1 MRSTYLPVSCNH
13 YLSRL
18 KYFFRFYGILLSCIP
33 GCHNNIWNR
42 GDGSLLRLL
51 FLVTMILCRRY
62 WDVGKVLYVV
72 YDIKDNWKIKTH
84 HYYGPWL
91 SKPSPLLFFIFH
103 TEKVLSFISLNIV
116 VCKPIAKSPLTD
128 YWSGVHRC
136 KLQQQNFQN
145 KERFEMN
152 DMFYIH
158 QHSINKVDWLDNVLM
173 ILLINGTTVSYVV
186 WYI

>member
-1 MRSTYLPVSCNH
+1 MSPSDLEKEINVWS
-13 YLSRL
+13 
-18 KYFFRFYGILLSCIP
+18 K
-33 GCHNNIWNR
+33 
-42 GDGSLLRLL
+42 DGSLLRLL
-51 FLVTMILCRRY
+51 FLVTMILCRRF
-62 WDVGKVLYVV
+62 WDVGKVLHVV

-84 HYYGPWL
+84 HYNDHDYRSP
-91 SKPSPLLFFIFH
+91 PPPLLFFIFH

-136 KLQQQNFQN
+136 ILQQQNFQN

-158 QHSINKVDWLDNVLM
+158 QHFINKV
-173 ILLINGTTVSYVV
+173 LLIG
-186 WYI
+186 